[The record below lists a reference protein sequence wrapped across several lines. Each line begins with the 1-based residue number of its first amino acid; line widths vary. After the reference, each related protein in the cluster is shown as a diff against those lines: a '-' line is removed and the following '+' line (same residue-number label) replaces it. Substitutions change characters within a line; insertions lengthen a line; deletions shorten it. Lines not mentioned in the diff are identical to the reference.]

1 MSPIRLTA
9 PWRCFNAAGAAI
21 VLVSFVAC
29 GKTSDTAGRDSSTG
43 SSAAAPVNASAP
55 SGSTADTGAHA
66 GMSGMQGM
74 SMTGDPNRDF
84 LRMMSDH
91 HKALSAMAHEAVE
104 KGQNVKADAQ
114 RLDKIQDAEL
124 DTMVTMLAQ
133 QYKDDYT
140 PKIIPDNQQMVD
152 ELKGKSGKDY
162 SRTFLTNVIKHH
174 EQAIKMIDDYL
185 PKAKNAQLK
194 SMAEKMKTDQTQE
207 IAKFQ
212 KELSAT

>member
-1 MSPIRLTA
+1 MQTGMGDMQ
-9 PWRCFNAAGAAI
+9 NMAG
-21 VLVSFVAC
+21 
-29 GKTSDTAGRDSSTG
+29 
-43 SSAAAPVNASAP
+43 
-55 SGSTADTGAHA
+55 
-66 GMSGMQGM
+66 
-74 SMTGDPNRDF
+74 MTGDSDHDF

-91 HKALSAMAHEAVE
+91 HKGLIAMAHPTIESKE
-104 KGQNVKADAQ
+104 NLSVKPDARQ
-114 RLDKIQDAEL
+114 LDKKQDAEL
-124 DTMVTMLAQ
+124 EKMITMLDK
-133 QYKDDYT
+133 QYNDDYT